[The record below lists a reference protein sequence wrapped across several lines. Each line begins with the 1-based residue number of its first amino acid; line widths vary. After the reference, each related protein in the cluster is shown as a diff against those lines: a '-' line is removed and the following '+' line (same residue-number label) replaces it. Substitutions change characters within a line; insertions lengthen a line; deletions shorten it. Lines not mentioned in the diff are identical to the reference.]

1 VNKLE
6 SVLSRAKA
14 ERWCC
19 RWGCTTCGS
28 AQFREAAL
36 RAVDAVDLERDS
48 ALRLGRALRD
58 ISPEA
63 HPDASEFLLRWLGR
77 ELNEAEIQEILGETS
92 HGSLY
97 RRMLAARDQAKAR
110 RAEHERLNSPEYVA
124 AQRAKKAAARAEKH
138 RQRLAEKAKRD
149 AKLRAEGKI

>member
-1 VNKLE
+1 MSDLE
-6 SVLSRAKA
+6 SVFSRAKA

-28 AQFREAAL
+28 GQFREAVL
-36 RAVDAVDLERDS
+36 RTVDAVDLEPDS

-77 ELNEAEIQEILGETS
+77 ELNEEEVQEILGETS

-97 RRMLAARDQAKAR
+97 HRMLSGRDQANAR
-110 RAEHERLNSPEYVA
+110 RAEYERRNSPEFVA
-124 AQRAKKAAARAEKH
+124 ARQAEQAVVRAEKH
-138 RQRLAEKAKRD
+138 KQRLAVKAKRD